1 MKKFISVLLAL
12 TMIFSL
18 GVIGVSAEETKELK
32 VTVANDL
39 HYSHDYKSTNTSKV
53 YTTDYA
59 NKVSTGQLRLE
70 NELIIDEF
78 LSRVQGDVLLLPGD
92 ITDNGTEV
100 EHAYMAAKL
109 EAFEAATGK
118 KVFLIPGNHDYMQH
132 RGGKMTA
139 EKIKANYLSLCYGEA
154 ITVDTETA
162 SYVADL
168 DSEYRLLAID
178 ATTRPGG
185 NQGLDERLYSW
196 IEAQL
201 KNAQADGKKVIA
213 ISHYNL
219 LEHLVMMDKLH
230 AGSVLTSSLG
240 LPELFAQYNV
250 KYTFTGH
257 THEQDIVAYT
267 GSNGNTI
274 YDVVTTTINAYPCS
288 YREVTFGEKVKFET
302 KLIDKIDTT
311 SLQGKITD
319 ATYAQATENFP
330 EYAHMMFLEGMKPVV
345 LGFITTD
352 KVISLLGLD
361 KDADAELCAT
371 IDTLVAKL
379 NELIAMPLYKADE
392 TEEGKSIESII
403 AKYDITLPESEYKD
417 VLSFAEDIYL
427 AHIAGDENYNI
438 LTKEFSMLVS
448 TFTGIFNY
456 LLADVSAEEYAMV
469 MTYACSFLGAE
480 VPVDFFKYAGSGVAK
495 AQGIDIFVTAVAS
508 PILLMVTTDEG
519 TPDNNVTLEGY
530 GAEYEEPAEL
540 TLWDKIVKFFKD
552 ALAYLLRILGF

>member
-1 MKKFISVLLAL
+1 MKKIISVLLAL

-18 GVIGVSAEETKELK
+18 GILGVSAEEANELK

-39 HYSHDYKSTNTSKV
+39 HYNHDYKSTSTNTI

-78 LSRVQGDVLLLPGD
+78 LTRVQGDVLLIPGD
-92 ITDNGTEV
+92 ITDNGTEA

-132 RGGKMTA
+132 RGGKMNA
-139 EKIKANYLSLCYGEA
+139 EKMKENYFALCYGEA

-168 DSEYRLLAID
+168 DGEYRLLAID
-178 ATTRPGG
+178 ATTKPGG
-185 NQGLDERLYSW
+185 NQNLDERLYSW

-201 KNAQADGKKVIA
+201 KAAKAEGKKVIA

-219 LEHLVMMDKLH
+219 LEHLIMMDKIH
-230 AGSVLTSSLG
+230 AGSVLTSSLE

-257 THEQDIVAYT
+257 THEHDITSYK

-288 YREVTFGEKVKFET
+288 YREVIFGEKVKFET
-302 KLIDKIDTT
+302 KYIEKIDTA
-311 SLQGKITD
+311 SLKGKITD
-319 ATYAQATENFP
+319 ATYALATENFP
-330 EYAHMMFLEGMKPVV
+330 EYTYNMFIEGMKPVV
-345 LGFITTD
+345 LGFVTTD
-352 KVISLLGLD
+352 KVTSMLGID
-361 KDADAELCAT
+361 KEAEIYST
-371 IDTLVAKL
+371 IDALVARL
-379 NELIAMPLYKADE
+379 NELIRMPLYKADE
-392 TEEGKSIESII
+392 AEEGKSIESII
-403 AKYDITLPESEYKD
+403 AKYDLTLPATEYKD
-417 VLSFAEDIYL
+417 VITFAEDIYL
-427 AHIAGDENYNI
+427 AHIVGDESYGI
-438 LTKEFSMLVS
+438 LTQEYSMLVS

-456 LLADVSAEEYAMV
+456 LLADVSATEYAQV
-469 MTYACSFLGAE
+469 MTYACSFLGADI
-480 VPVDFFKYAGSGVAK
+480 PVDFFKYAGSGVAK

-508 PILLMVTTDEG
+508 PVLLLITTDEG
-519 TPDNNVTLEGY
+519 TADNNVTLEGY
-530 GAEYEEPAEL
+530 GAEYEKEAEL
-540 TLWDKIVKFFKD
+540 SFFDKIIRFFKNIF
-552 ALAYLLRILGF
+552 AYIIRFLGF

>member
-1 MKKFISVLLAL
+1 MKKIISVLLAL

-18 GVIGVSAEETKELK
+18 GILGVSAEEANELK

-39 HYSHDYKSTNTSKV
+39 HYSHDYKSTSTNTI

-78 LSRVQGDVLLLPGD
+78 LTRVQGDVLLIPGD
-92 ITDNGTEV
+92 ITDNGTEA

-118 KVFLIPGNHDYMQH
+118 KVFLTPGNHDYMQH
-132 RGGKMTA
+132 RGGKMNA
-139 EKIKANYLSLCYGEA
+139 EKMKENYFALCYGEA

-168 DSEYRLLAID
+168 DGEYRLLAID
-178 ATTRPGG
+178 ATTKPGG
-185 NQGLDERLYSW
+185 NQNLDERLYSW

-201 KNAQADGKKVIA
+201 KAAKAEGKKVIA

-219 LEHLVMMDKLH
+219 LEHLIMMDKIH
-230 AGSVLTSSLG
+230 AGSVLTSSLE

-257 THEQDIVAYT
+257 THEHDITSYK

-288 YREVTFGEKVKFET
+288 YREVVFGEKVKFET
-302 KLIDKIDTT
+302 KYIEKIDTA
-311 SLQGKITD
+311 SLKGKITD
-319 ATYAQATENFP
+319 ATYALATENFP
-330 EYAHMMFLEGMKPVV
+330 EYTYNMFIEGMKPVV
-345 LGFITTD
+345 LGFVTTD
-352 KVISLLGLD
+352 KVTSMLGID
-361 KDADAELCAT
+361 KEAEIYST
-371 IDTLVAKL
+371 IDALVARL
-379 NELIAMPLYKADE
+379 NELIRMPLYKADE
-392 TEEGKSIESII
+392 AEEGKSIESII
-403 AKYDITLPESEYKD
+403 AKYDLTLPATEYKD
-417 VLSFAEDIYL
+417 VITFAEDIYL
-427 AHIAGDENYNI
+427 AHIVGDESYGI
-438 LTKEFSMLVS
+438 LTQEYSMLVS

-456 LLADVSAEEYAMV
+456 LLADVSATEYAQV
-469 MTYACSFLGAE
+469 MTYACSFLGADI
-480 VPVDFFKYAGSGVAK
+480 PVDFFKYAGSGVAK

-508 PILLMVTTDEG
+508 PVLLLITTDEG

-530 GAEYEEPAEL
+530 GAEYEEEAEL
-540 TLWDKIVKFFKD
+540 SFFDKLVKFFKD
-552 ALAYLLRILGF
+552 LFAYIARILGF

>member
-1 MKKFISVLLAL
+1 MKKIISVLLAL
-12 TMIFSL
+12 TMVFSMGIL
-18 GVIGVSAEETKELK
+18 GVSAEEANELK

-39 HYSHDYKSTNTSKV
+39 HYSHDYKSTSTNTI

-78 LSRVQGDVLLLPGD
+78 LTRVQGDVLLIPGD
-92 ITDNGTEV
+92 ITDNGTEA

-132 RGGKMTA
+132 RGGKMNA
-139 EKIKANYLSLCYGEA
+139 EKMKENYFALCYGEA

-168 DSEYRLLAID
+168 DGGYRLLAID
-178 ATTRPGG
+178 ATTKPGG
-185 NQGLDERLYSW
+185 NQNLDERLYSW

-201 KNAQADGKKVIA
+201 KAAKAEGKKVIA

-219 LEHLVMMDKLH
+219 LEHLIMMDKIH
-230 AGSVLTSSLG
+230 AGSVLTSSLE

-257 THEQDIVAYT
+257 THEHDITSYK

-288 YREVTFGEKVKFET
+288 YREVVFGEKVKFET
-302 KLIDKIDTT
+302 KYIEKIDTA
-311 SLQGKITD
+311 SLKGKITD
-319 ATYAQATENFP
+319 ATYALATENFP
-330 EYAHMMFLEGMKPVV
+330 EYTYNMFIEGMKPVV
-345 LGFITTD
+345 LGFVTTD
-352 KVISLLGLD
+352 KVTSMLGID
-361 KDADAELCAT
+361 KEAEIYST
-371 IDTLVAKL
+371 IDALVARL
-379 NELIAMPLYKADE
+379 NELIGMPLYKADE
-392 TEEGKSIESII
+392 AEEGKSIESII
-403 AKYDITLPESEYKD
+403 AKYDLTLPATEYKD
-417 VLSFAEDIYL
+417 VITFAEDIYL
-427 AHIAGDENYNI
+427 THIVGDESYSI
-438 LTKEFSMLVS
+438 LTQEYSMLVS

-456 LLADVSAEEYAMV
+456 LLADVSATEYAQV
-469 MTYACSFLGAE
+469 MTYACSFLGADI
-480 VPVDFFKYAGSGVAK
+480 PVDFFKYAGSGVAK

-508 PILLMVTTDEG
+508 PVLLLITTDEG

-530 GAEYEEPAEL
+530 GAEYEQEAEL
-540 TLWDKIVKFFKD
+540 SFFDKIIRFFKNIF
-552 ALAYLLRILGF
+552 AYIIRFLGF

>member
-1 MKKFISVLLAL
+1 MKKIISVLLAL

-18 GVIGVSAEETKELK
+18 GILGVSAEEANELK

-39 HYSHDYKSTNTSKV
+39 HYSHDYKSTSTNTI

-78 LSRVQGDVLLLPGD
+78 LTRVQGDVLLIPGD
-92 ITDNGTEV
+92 ITDNGTEA

-132 RGGKMTA
+132 RGGKMNA
-139 EKIKANYLSLCYGEA
+139 EKMKENYFALCYGEA

-168 DSEYRLLAID
+168 DGGYRLLAID
-178 ATTRPGG
+178 ATTKPGG
-185 NQGLDERLYSW
+185 NQNLDERLYSW

-201 KNAQADGKKVIA
+201 KAAKAEGKKVIA

-219 LEHLVMMDKLH
+219 LEHLIMMDKIH
-230 AGSVLTSSLG
+230 AGSVLTSSLE

-257 THEQDIVAYT
+257 THEHDITSYK

-288 YREVTFGEKVKFET
+288 YREVVFGEKVKFET
-302 KLIDKIDTT
+302 KYIEKIDTA
-311 SLQGKITD
+311 SLKGKITD
-319 ATYAQATENFP
+319 ATYALATENFP
-330 EYAHMMFLEGMKPVV
+330 EYTYNMFIEGMKPVV
-345 LGFITTD
+345 LGFVTTD
-352 KVISLLGLD
+352 KVTSMLGID
-361 KDADAELCAT
+361 KEAEIYST
-371 IDTLVAKL
+371 IDALVARL
-379 NELIAMPLYKADE
+379 NELIRMPLYKADE
-392 TEEGKSIESII
+392 AEEGKSIESII
-403 AKYDITLPESEYKD
+403 AKYDLTLPATEYKD
-417 VLSFAEDIYL
+417 VITFAEDIYL
-427 AHIAGDENYNI
+427 AHIVGDESYGI
-438 LTKEFSMLVS
+438 LTQEYSMLVS

-456 LLADVSAEEYAMV
+456 LLADVSATEYAQV
-469 MTYACSFLGAE
+469 MTYACSFLGADI
-480 VPVDFFKYAGSGVAK
+480 PVDFFKYAGSGVAK

-508 PILLMVTTDEG
+508 PVLLLITTDEG
-519 TPDNNVTLEGY
+519 TADNNVTLEGY
-530 GAEYEEPAEL
+530 GAEYEKEAEL
-540 TLWDKIVKFFKD
+540 SFFDKIIRFFKD
-552 ALAYLLRILGF
+552 ILAYIIRFLGF